1 MRCYPL
7 ARAGF
12 LRLTI
17 LAASIGSIAN
27 AWSQEVPPEAAQA
40 AASGG
45 AASAS
50 TGQVQEVIVTAQKRK
65 QSAQKTP
72 IAIAVVS
79 GEEIAGKAQN
89 TLDAVLRNVPGVEIQ
104 GIAQGSQIFVRGVG
118 SSIDP
123 TFADPAVALMVDG
136 AYLGRTES
144 SVSGTYDIERVEVLS
159 GPQGTLYGR
168 NATGGVVN
176 VLTSNPQLHK
186 FSGTVRAQVGNHNL
200 KRGELA
206 LNIPL
211 GGISA
216 LRVAAFREKRDG
228 YISDGSMDSNNF
240 GVRAKYRIDPAD
252 WLTVVAKAEYY
263 KEDALGMNTVPIAG
277 SAGNLTFPPP
287 VFATNFDPAI
297 ANGPPFTGGAPV
309 WRFPNG
315 WQTGADSPW
324 SNDPTHKPGSTYR
337 TAKTASVQVDA
348 DLSFGTLTVLPVYTV
363 DRNVLN
369 SNYLFGDL
377 TGYDD
382 VLNANTYRSLEARLA
397 NPANSAVKWLLGA
410 YYLKTTSEA
419 TLDTTQVPYSIK
431 QNFLPA
437 TTKALF
443 GQLTYPI
450 TPLLRGTLGLR
461 FSKDAFGQ
469 SFAIT
474 DTSINTVVG
483 TGSQQDDVVSKQYK
497 VGVEY
502 DLGRN
507 SMLYAHVATGFKQGG
522 LSPSVPATT
531 YAPENLKAFEIGSKN
546 RFLDNRLQLNADVF
560 LYRYKNYQVNYLQT
574 ILLGDTGATYSTPVV
589 TNASTPG
596 RNLGAELAAD
606 WRLSGQD
613 RARIALTWLN
623 ATYGKATLPDNP
635 FANQGTFQ
643 LEGRQMQNAPR
654 WAATFGYDHTFEL
667 ATGSITAGFQS
678 KVSTAYY
685 VTQEQYL
692 PGARQAGY
700 SRTDAS
706 LRYDPADDKW
716 SLSLWVKNLE
726 NKAQTSYIFP
736 AYRRFV
742 AAPRTFG
749 ISAEYRF

>member
-1 MRCYPL
+1 
-7 ARAGF
+7 

-17 LAASIGSIAN
+17 LAAAIGSVTN
-27 AWSQEVPPEAAQA
+27 AWSQE
-40 AASGG
+40 AASEP
-45 AASAS
+45 APAVN
-50 TGQVQEVIVTAQKRK
+50 GQVQEVIVTAQKRK

-72 IAIAVVS
+72 MTISVVS

-89 TLDAVLRNVPGVEIQ
+89 TLDSVLRNVPGVEVQ

-118 SSIDP
+118 STIDP

-176 VLTSNPQLHK
+176 VLTANPQLDK
-186 FSGTVRAQVGNHNL
+186 FSGTLRAQVGNYGL

-211 GGISA
+211 NAISA
-216 LRVAAFREKRDG
+216 LRLAAFREKRDG
-228 YISDGSMDSNNF
+228 YVDDGSMDSNNV

-263 KEDALGMNTVPIAG
+263 KEDALGMNTVPIPG
-277 SAGNLTFPPP
+277 SAGSLTFPPTI
-287 VFATNFDPAI
+287 FATNFDASI
-297 ANGPPFTGGAPV
+297 SGGPPFTGGTPI

-315 WQTGADSPW
+315 WQTGSDSPW
-324 SNDPTHKPGSTYR
+324 ANDANHKPGSVYR

-363 DRNVLN
+363 DHNVLT
-369 SNYLFGDL
+369 SSYLFGDL
-377 TGYDD
+377 TGAYDE
-382 VLNANTYRSLEARLA
+382 VISANTYRSLEARLA
-397 NPANSAVKWLLGA
+397 NPANSPVKWLLGA
-410 YYLKTTSEA
+410 YYLKATTESALDA
-419 TLDTTQVPYSIK
+419 TQAPYAIQ

-437 TTKALF
+437 ETKALF
-443 GQLTYPI
+443 GQLTYPF
-450 TPLLRGTLGLR
+450 TPSLRGTLGLR
-461 FSKDAFGQ
+461 FSKDSFGQ
-469 SFAIT
+469 SFEIT
-474 DTSINTVVG
+474 DTDTNTVVG
-483 TGSQQDDVVSKQYK
+483 TGSQQDDVASSQYK

-502 DLGRN
+502 DLGKN
-507 SMLYAHVATGFKQGG
+507 SMLYAHVSTGFKQGG
-522 LSPSVPATT
+522 LSPSIPATT

-560 LYRYKNYQVNYLQT
+560 LYRYKNYQVPYLQT
-574 ILLGDTGATYSTPVV
+574 IALGDTGATYSTPVI

-606 WRLSGQD
+606 WRLSAQD
-613 RARIALTWLN
+613 RARMSVTYLN
-623 ATYGKATLPDNP
+623 ATYGKATLPNNP
-635 FANQGTFQ
+635 FANQGTFE

-654 WAATFGYDHTFEL
+654 WAGTFGYDHTFEL
-667 ATGSITAGFQS
+667 GAGSITAGFQT
-678 KVSTAYY
+678 KVSSSYY

-700 SRTDAS
+700 ARTDAS

-716 SLSLWVKNLE
+716 SLSLWAKNLE
-726 NKAQTSYIFP
+726 NKAQTTYIFP
-736 AYRRFV
+736 AYRRFIT
-742 AAPRTFG
+742 APRTFG